1 MSVPGAI
8 KCNRPSLIFRSVFQ
22 YPVTHNYV
30 HTYNVIMNC
39 LSDVGTLSSLPAC
52 LHPFEHYTKEL
63 GRESQ
68 LTIESSDE

>member
-8 KCNRPSLIFRSVFQ
+8 KCNRPNVTFRSVFQ

-30 HTYNVIMNC
+30 HTYNVMMNC
-39 LSDVGTLSSLPAC
+39 LSDVGTLSSLPAR
-52 LHPFEHYTKEL
+52 LHPFERYTKEL

-68 LTIESSDE
+68 LTTESSGE